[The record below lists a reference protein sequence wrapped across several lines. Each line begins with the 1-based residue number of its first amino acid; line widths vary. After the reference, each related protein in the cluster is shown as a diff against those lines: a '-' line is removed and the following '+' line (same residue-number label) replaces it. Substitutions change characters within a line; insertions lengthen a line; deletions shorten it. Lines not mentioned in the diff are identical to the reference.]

1 MPARFLPAHPARLH
15 LVLMLVLTF
24 STGVLD
30 AVGYLGLDRVFTA
43 NMTGNVV
50 ILGMALLGG
59 DNLPI
64 LGPIVALAGFM
75 TGAMVAG
82 RALRPSSSGWNHRT
96 TALLLGVSAVMMAV
110 ALLLL
115 SGINPRHS
123 EALTVAI
130 TGTLAV
136 TMGAQAGTARHLNVK
151 DIATVVVT
159 STITG
164 LAAESR
170 FGAGTHPFWGRRLA
184 AIGLIMAGAAVG
196 AGFVQL
202 HMGLGVLLTA
212 LLTLG
217 VALLGR
223 AGMRR
228 PHPGTVD
235 TGTVDTATPTPRP
248 GAGVA
253 DSDPRAGA

>member
-1 MPARFLPAHPARLH
+1 MPARFLPAHPPSMH

-75 TGAMVAG
+75 TGAMISG
-82 RALRPSSSGWNHRT
+82 RALRLSSAGWNRRT
-96 TALLLGVSAVMMAV
+96 TTLLVGVSAVMAV
-110 ALLLL
+110 VAILLLI
-115 SGINPRHS
+115 GVNPRHN
-123 EALTVAI
+123 EVLTVAI

-136 TMGAQAGTARHLNVK
+136 TMGGQAATARHLNVR
-151 DIATVVVT
+151 DVPTVVVT

-164 LAAESR
+164 LAADSR
-170 FGAGTHPFWGRRLA
+170 LGAGTHPFWGRRLA

-202 HMGLGVLLTA
+202 HIGLGVLLTA

-217 VALLGR
+217 VALLGWSATNR
-223 AGMRR
+223 HSP
-228 PHPGTVD
+228 PHAA
-235 TGTVDTATPTPRP
+235 DTATAAPSPGVGVVRP
-248 GAGVA
+248 
-253 DSDPRAGA
+253 DPQAEA

>member
-1 MPARFLPAHPARLH
+1 MPARFLPAHPPTLH

-50 ILGMALLGG
+50 ILGMALMGG
-59 DNLPI
+59 DNLPV
-64 LGPIVALAGFM
+64 LGPVVALAGFM
-75 TGAMVAG
+75 TGAMISG
-82 RALRPSSSGWNHRT
+82 RVLRPSTSGWNHRT
-96 TALLLGVSAVMMAV
+96 TVLLVGVSSVMAV
-110 ALLLL
+110 VAILLL
-115 SGINPRHS
+115 SGMNPRSS

-136 TMGAQAGTARHLNVK
+136 AMGLQAATARHLNVR
-151 DIATVVVT
+151 DVPTVVVT

-164 LAAESR
+164 LAADSR
-170 FGAGTHPFWGRRLA
+170 LGAGTHPFWGRRLA

-202 HMGLGVLLTA
+202 HLGLGVLLTA
-212 LLTLG
+212 LLTLC
-217 VALLGR
+217 VALLGMSATKR
-223 AGMRR
+223 HALR
-228 PHPGTVD
+228 HSQE
-235 TGTVDTATPTPRP
+235 TATSAP
-248 GAGVA
+248 GRGAAVVNP
-253 DSDPRAGA
+253 DSKTER

>member
-15 LVLMLVLTF
+15 LVLMLALTF

-75 TGAMVAG
+75 TGALISG
-82 RALRPSSSGWNHRT
+82 RTLRLTTSGWNRRT
-96 TALLLGVSAVMMAV
+96 TALLIGVSAVMAV
-110 ALLLL
+110 VAALLL
-115 SGINPRHS
+115 SGLNPRTS
-123 EALTVAI
+123 ETLTVAI

-136 TMGAQAGTARHLNVK
+136 AMGVQAATARHLNVK
-151 DIATVVVT
+151 DVPTVVVT

-164 LAAESR
+164 LAADSR
-170 FGAGTHPFWGRRLA
+170 LGAGTHPFWGRRLA
-184 AIGLIMAGAAVG
+184 AVGLIMAGAAVG
-196 AGFVQL
+196 AGFVQFHL
-202 HMGLGVLLTA
+202 GFGVLLTS

-223 AGMRR
+223 IGMHR
-228 PHPGTVD
+228 PEPQQAH
-235 TGTVDTATPTPRP
+235 DTATAAP
-248 GAGVA
+248 GADAAVV
-253 DSDPRAGA
+253 SPEP